1 MKTKRNNLKKFFK
14 LRILFFGILVAL
26 WGCEKEEIP
35 IQNEQKNTNNGD
47 GVAKIENIS
56 FNQLPKEFIDNYID
70 YQNKTGTTILSKNNN
85 KEALKREFKEKITK
99 VTAENGVI
107 TYNVIPL
114 KKENSNSLRKS
125 NECEDP
131 DPDHSVISM
140 NIGADGT
147 RSDLYQT
154 DFYGIGT
161 PFLNNNNS
169 PNSRF
174 NFFVNVVN
182 LGFGGSL
189 VNNNPSNSNITKC
202 KKRRKGSGGGGLNIN
217 FRSFWDWI
225 KGIFRSRGK
234 VMHGGCPTTGI
245 DQEQPGGGFSN
256 MARFDDDLLYDFKI
270 PLEASD
276 FASKTR
282 KTPTIEDFDC
292 ACEKDKSF
300 TIAQF
305 LELEFEETLFLAD
318 DNQRQL
324 RKKICAFVKDN
335 NHSDKAKIFAK
346 EVIVALFTNNWMTI
360 NDIDFE
366 DRIINKLT
374 GKIKCIHN
382 KLNKGNNLY
391 KQLLD
396 NFNDSNTNILK
407 LNIGSTSN
415 GDWGITKGDIDN
427 TREFSITISN
437 NIENSS
443 NLSKIVTLS
452 HELIHAYMF
461 DTLEDWGYLTYDTNN
476 NPLLNITC
484 QNGTNYNNINL
495 NNLSDE
501 ERFVALICAMNQN
514 GTLTVQ
520 WTHELFNS
528 STFNTQIYRQELESL
543 ILNEHDWGTESIV
556 LKTLLQGEF
565 GNLWKKKTAEYLSWR
580 GLEKT
585 QDFENWL
592 IDSNIDYTKDSN
604 GNIICPY
611 FNSIN
616 SSVRQFG
623 KNECN

>member
-1 MKTKRNNLKKFFK
+1 MKRKKLTKLFK
-14 LRILFFGILVAL
+14 LGILFFGILVTL

-35 IQNEQKNTNNGD
+35 IQNKQKNTNNGD
-47 GVAKIENIS
+47 GVAKIETIS

-174 NFFVNVVN
+174 NFFTNVVN

-217 FRSFWDWI
+217 FRSFWGWI

-292 ACEKDKSF
+292 ACEKDKSL

-305 LELEFEETLFLAD
+305 LELEFEQMLFLAE
-318 DNQRQL
+318 DNQKNL
-324 RKKICAFVKDN
+324 RDKICKFVKDN
-335 NHSDKAKIFAK
+335 NHSTEAENFVKNAISILSDPLLPLGQNSVGYTAKIQKMITHLRLFGSPEDEIFA
-346 EVIVALFTNNWMTI
+346 
-360 NDIDFE
+360 
-366 DRIINKLT
+366 
-374 GKIKCIHN
+374 
-382 KLNKGNNLY
+382 
-391 KQLLD
+391 
-396 NFNDSNTNILK
+396 
-407 LNIGSTSN
+407 
-415 GDWGITKGDIDN
+415 
-427 TREFSITISN
+427 
-437 NIENSS
+437 
-443 NLSKIVTLS
+443 
-452 HELIHAYMF
+452 
-461 DTLEDWGYLTYDTNN
+461 
-476 NPLLNITC
+476 
-484 QNGTNYNNINL
+484 NYI
-495 NNLSDE
+495 
-501 ERFVALICAMNQN
+501 
-514 GTLTVQ
+514 
-520 WTHELFNS
+520 
-528 STFNTQIYRQELESL
+528 ESL
-543 ILNEHDWGTESIV
+543 IPDFNSMTVGDVYDIYKLTKEQTDNLIYKYFDAIITPVAEAAYPFIVYALTEATLGAALPLLSRIPLVMVTRGARLNKVILQTTKLGNPGV
-556 LKTLLQGEF
+556 L
-565 GNLWKKKTAEYLSWR
+565 NSR
-580 GLEKT
+580 
-585 QDFENWL
+585 L
-592 IDSNIDYTKDSN
+592 IPSSTVRKVEVLFTSLTKDAINITTAANNPAIKVAHMGN
-604 GNIICPY
+604 GMKIILRPNSTTVPNAIRVIEY
-611 FNSIN
+611 QNFNSVLGAN
-616 SSVRQFG
+616 KYTLKFLP
-623 KNECN
+623 

>member
-1 MKTKRNNLKKFFK
+1 MKTKRNKATKLFK
-14 LRILFFGILVAL
+14 IGVLLLGIFLL
-26 WGCEKEEIP
+26 SNCQKEEILTSSS
-35 IQNEQKNTNNGD
+35 QLNTNNGD

-161 PFLNNNNS
+161 PSLNNNNS

-174 NFFVNVVN
+174 NFFINVVN

-234 VMHGGCPTTGI
+234 VMYGGCPTTGI

-282 KTPTIEDFDC
+282 KTLTIEDFDC
-292 ACEKDKSF
+292 ACEDNDVLGISNFLSLGSEEASF
-300 TIAQF
+300 L
-305 LELEFEETLFLAD
+305 LESENDLL
-318 DNQRQL
+318 QQ
-324 RKKICAFVKDN
+324 ICKCVKDN
-335 NHSDKAKIFAK
+335 DYSIEIKEKIKADLILIVQQKLSPLNSCFKIDDCGDNYVKDKDGKCVKKPCKGDPVPNPEIAPQKGASGVKGAMYGCTRFSEKESCGGIRGRKKHGGVDIRTSCGDPIFATHDGTARLITQYNEK
-346 EVIVALFTNNWMTI
+346 RTKIIGAGHYVEVTS
-360 NDIDFE
+360 
-366 DRIINKLT
+366 IINNQTVKILYFHMQKDNRKSGIVKAGDIIGYQGDSGNLKNGIAEGSAESHVHIKVKVN
-374 GKIKCIHN
+374 GKTVN
-382 KLNKGNNLY
+382 PNNYLAT
-391 KQLLD
+391 K
-396 NFNDSNTNILK
+396 FDSNTGASQN
-407 LNIGSTSN
+407 STN
-415 GDWGITKGDIDN
+415 
-427 TREFSITISN
+427 
-437 NIENSS
+437 
-443 NLSKIVTLS
+443 
-452 HELIHAYMF
+452 
-461 DTLEDWGYLTYDTNN
+461 
-476 NPLLNITC
+476 
-484 QNGTNYNNINL
+484 
-495 NNLSDE
+495 
-501 ERFVALICAMNQN
+501 
-514 GTLTVQ
+514 
-520 WTHELFNS
+520 
-528 STFNTQIYRQELESL
+528 
-543 ILNEHDWGTESIV
+543 
-556 LKTLLQGEF
+556 
-565 GNLWKKKTAEYLSWR
+565 
-580 GLEKT
+580 
-585 QDFENWL
+585 
-592 IDSNIDYTKDSN
+592 
-604 GNIICPY
+604 
-611 FNSIN
+611 
-616 SSVRQFG
+616 
-623 KNECN
+623 CN

>member
-161 PFLNNNNS
+161 PFLDNNNS

-174 NFFVNVVN
+174 NFFTNVVN

-282 KTPTIEDFDC
+282 KTLTIEDFDC
-292 ACEKDKSF
+292 ACEDNDVLGISNFLSLGYKEASF
-300 TIAQF
+300 L
-305 LELEFEETLFLAD
+305 LESENDLL
-318 DNQRQL
+318 QQ
-324 RKKICAFVKDN
+324 ICKCVKDN
-335 NHSDKAKIFAK
+335 DYSIEIKEKIKADLILIVQQKLSPLDSCFKIDDCGDKYVKDKDGKCVKKPCKGDPVPNPEIAPQKGASGVKGALHGCTRYGSRCSGLTGGRTKSHIGIDIKTPKNSPVFALFDGIIHSDYTQNNKAGYVTRIRSELPSGEIIIYQYFHLQENGRLSVGT
-346 EVIVALFTNNWMTI
+346 EVKAG
-360 NDIDFE
+360 DIIAYLGDS
-366 DRIINKLT
+366 
-374 GKIKCIHN
+374 
-382 KLNKGNNLY
+382 GN
-391 KQLLD
+391 
-396 NFNDSNTNILK
+396 LK
-407 LNIGSTSN
+407 AAVSN
-415 GDWGITKGDIDN
+415 GDVDSHVHIKMNLYDGSGDSNDYSTNFKNNPVNPSDYMNTKFDSEGN
-427 TREFSITISN
+427 K
-437 NIENSS
+437 IEN
-443 NLSKIVTLS
+443 N
-452 HELIHAYMF
+452 
-461 DTLEDWGYLTYDTNN
+461 
-476 NPLLNITC
+476 
-484 QNGTNYNNINL
+484 
-495 NNLSDE
+495 
-501 ERFVALICAMNQN
+501 
-514 GTLTVQ
+514 
-520 WTHELFNS
+520 
-528 STFNTQIYRQELESL
+528 
-543 ILNEHDWGTESIV
+543 
-556 LKTLLQGEF
+556 
-565 GNLWKKKTAEYLSWR
+565 
-580 GLEKT
+580 
-585 QDFENWL
+585 
-592 IDSNIDYTKDSN
+592 
-604 GNIICPY
+604 
-611 FNSIN
+611 
-616 SSVRQFG
+616 
-623 KNECN
+623 CN